1 MCIIECGPPQVIYL
15 AVTDLLERRRRDEE
29 TKKLIEESKNTKKKK
44 VSTSGTRGPKGF
56 GKKKLEDS
64 D

>member
-1 MCIIECGPPQVIYL
+1 MYL
-15 AVTDLLERRRRDEE
+15 AVNEFLEKRRRDEE

-44 VSTSGTRGPKGF
+44 VSIAEKRGPKGF
-56 GKKKLEDS
+56 GKKLQDF